1 MMERFNF
8 HPKWRHWIR
17 ECLSTASAS
26 VLVNGS
32 PSGEFCLERGL
43 RQGDPLSPFLFLIAA
58 EGLSILLDKASE
70 RGLFEAAFIGRD
82 RVHISHLQ
90 YADNTIL
97 MGAASEENA
106 WVMRRTLRIMKLLSG
121 LKINLDKCSVM
132 GINIDEGRIQAIA
145 EILGCRVGSLPFSYL
160 GIRVSSNHR
169 RLSEWS
175 FIIQKVKNRLRK
187 WDDKKISLG
196 GRIRLLNSVLSSIPI
211 YYLSIYLIPKK
222 IMREITSIQSIF
234 FVGGGWGGVGEL

>member
-1 MMERFNF
+1 
-8 HPKWRHWIR
+8 
-17 ECLSTASAS
+17 
-26 VLVNGS
+26 
-32 PSGEFCLERGL
+32 
-43 RQGDPLSPFLFLIAA
+43 
-58 EGLSILLDKASE
+58 
-70 RGLFEAAFIGRD
+70 
-82 RVHISHLQ
+82 
-90 YADNTIL
+90 

-132 GINIDEGRIQAIA
+132 GINIDEGRIQVIA

-160 GIRVSSNHR
+160 GIRVSSNHK

-187 WDDKKISLG
+187 WDHKKISLG
-196 GRIRLLNSVLSSIPI
+196 GRITLLNSVLSSIPI
-211 YYLSIYLIPKK
+211 YYLSFYLIPKT

-234 FVGGGWGGVGEL
+234 LWGGGGGGRTLGKRLGLNGKIYVTLNIWGGLE